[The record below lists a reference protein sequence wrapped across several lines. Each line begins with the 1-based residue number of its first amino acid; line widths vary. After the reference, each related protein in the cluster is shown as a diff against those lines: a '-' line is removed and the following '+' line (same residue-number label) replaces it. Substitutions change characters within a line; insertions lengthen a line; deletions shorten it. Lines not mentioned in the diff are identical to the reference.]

1 MADMRKVSPDFGA
14 TEGVSEADALE
25 QQLEAVPLPEGA
37 VLEETDIAQG
47 RREGWDA
54 DAIDPD
60 DERVV
65 TLDDD
70 TYR

>member
-1 MADMRKVSPDFGA
+1 MTDIRRVPPDFGA

-25 QQLEAVPLPEGA
+25 QQLEVIPLPEGA
-37 VLEETDIAQG
+37 VLDETDVVQG
-47 RREGWDA
+47 RRGGWDV